1 MYVTTLTELLRFV
14 KLVLHKF
21 YKGSLAN
28 RRLSQIGI
36 TEVVSLRPLH
46 RPSFVEWRLKDG

>member
-21 YKGSLAN
+21 YKGSFAN